1 MNDALCPHRSG
12 AQYAPLAKATLSGRA
27 GASSTG
33 SLDQGREE
41 AWSISQEAMP
51 TPFDAS
57 SAQPRRCSNGK
68 SYPSS
73 ILGLTFRFIG
83 KAAQLGRLALK
94 LIEPHVQ
101 HVTNADHANEAI
113 AVLHWDVANIP

>member
-1 MNDALCPHRSG
+1 VKDALCPHRRQS
-12 AQYAPLAKATLSGRA
+12 APLARAALFGRA

-51 TPFDAS
+51 APLDTS

-68 SYPSS
+68 GYPSS

-101 HVTNADHANEAI
+101 HVTNANHANEAI

>member
-1 MNDALCPHRSG
+1 VKDDLCPHRSG
-12 AQYAPLAKATLSGRA
+12 AQSAPLARAALFGRA
-27 GASSTG
+27 GAGSTG

-41 AWSISQEAMP
+41 AWSISQEAVP
-51 TPFDAS
+51 APFDTS

-68 SYPSS
+68 GYPSS

-101 HVTNADHANEAI
+101 HVTNADHPNEAI